1 MGEIHMKKNS
11 VLLIVVILL
20 FITIPLGLIGCET
33 ANERFEK
40 RIFETEYFRCVEN
53 EATNSVVILEF
64 TEKGKKQDMIVIPQE
79 INGKRVVAIGGL
91 STHSM
96 TANSYHLNS
105 PNVKKVYITHNLDSA
120 GSPFN
125 LSVPKD
131 EKIVIVFALK
141 NPRRETINSLRH
153 RLGDSRFVYLDK
165 SVEDDLF
172 RTESV
177 DEYRDTL
184 VNANI
189 RFWSGEEV
197 VWLDYYDSELNLYAE
212 PPKPKSEE
220 GNFVG
225 WYTDEAL
232 TEVWNGEYVIPDGQE
247 ELNLY
252 AKFER

>member
-1 MGEIHMKKNS
+1 MKKNS

-79 INGKRVVAIGGL
+79 INGKKVVAIGGR

-96 TANSYHLNS
+96 TAKSYHLNS
-105 PNVKKVYITHNLDSA
+105 PNIKKVYITHNLDSA

-153 RLGDSRFVYLDK
+153 RLGDSRFVFYDK
-165 SVEDDLF
+165 SESFGVEYL
-172 RTESV
+172 E
-177 DEYRDTL
+177 EYKDML